1 MRKGGCA
8 QSMVC
13 VSAHAARHPLV
24 LSQPSPSI
32 PPPFGIKR
40 VSGQWR
46 RHVWVCDRVT
56 LTSLWPLVG
65 LLQKSQSDSRCLA
78 VSCPRSRR
86 AGQPLPLLLP
96 PPPPASR
103 LRGAIRGLLVQRPR
117 SFRHLRHHRRYH
129 RASRLKPMF
138 TARRRPSITPVS
150 ALSV

>member
-1 MRKGGCA
+1 
-8 QSMVC
+8 MVC

-65 LLQKSQSDSRCLA
+65 LLKQSQSDSRCLA

-86 AGQPLPLLLP
+86 AGKPLLP

-103 LRGAIRGLLVQRPR
+103 LRGAVIKGLLVRRQR
-117 SFRHLRHHRRYH
+117 SFRHRRHHRRYR